1 MHYLSDG
8 RLLIDTNSTENLIR
22 PVAVGR
28 RNYLFAGSHCLSRT
42 RSVREFSGII
52 CFSLFK
58 LHPLS
63 VNLRH
68 SGTIIYFEHMCFVH
82 IIAVFHQ
89 ILIAK

>member
-1 MHYLSDG
+1 MA
-8 RLLIDTNSTENLIR
+8 TVPEFAVFTR
-22 PVAVGR
+22 PIP
-28 RNYLFAGSHCLSRT
+28 T
-42 RSVREFSGII
+42 PVREFSGII